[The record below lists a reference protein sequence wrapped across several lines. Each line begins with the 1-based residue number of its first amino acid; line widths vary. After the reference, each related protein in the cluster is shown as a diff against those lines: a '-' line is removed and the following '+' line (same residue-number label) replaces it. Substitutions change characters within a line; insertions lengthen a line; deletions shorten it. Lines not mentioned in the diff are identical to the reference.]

1 MKPLRLLVVEDELKI
16 AQALHD
22 FLRVEG
28 YAVEVLHE
36 GSSVVDWVRR
46 ESPDAVLLDVM
57 LPGKDGLHIC
67 RELREF
73 SSLPILMLTARVEE
87 VDRLLGLDLGADD
100 YLCKPFSLRELAA
113 RLRAVLR
120 RCRTETVVDPRCEW
134 QLDAER
140 WELRLGN
147 QSVPLTPVEF
157 RLLQHLMGKPGR
169 GVLATA
175 ADASALR
182 RPPRR
187 QRPHRRQPHPQSAP
201 QARSVRWRSDPIGVW
216 SGFPVGGNYRPC
228 VGLVGTATGSVS
240 GEMGSASSASAS
252 SACRVSPRVSS
263 SPCWSPRSWCWM
275 SLRLRR

>member
-46 ESPDAVLLDVM
+46 ESPDAMLLDVM
-57 LPGKDGLHIC
+57 LPGKDGLQIC

-169 GVLATA
+169 VFSRPQLMRQLYEDHRVVSDRTV
-175 ADASALR
+175 DSHIRNLR
-182 RPPRR
+182 RKLE
-187 QRPHRRQPHPQSAP
+187 
-201 QARSVRWRSDPIGVW
+201 VFGGDPIQSVYGV
-216 SGFPVGGNYRPC
+216 GFRWE
-228 VGLVGTATGSVS
+228 GTTGP
-240 GEMGSASSASAS
+240 A
-252 SACRVSPRVSS
+252 
-263 SPCWSPRSWCWM
+263 
-275 SLRLRR
+275 